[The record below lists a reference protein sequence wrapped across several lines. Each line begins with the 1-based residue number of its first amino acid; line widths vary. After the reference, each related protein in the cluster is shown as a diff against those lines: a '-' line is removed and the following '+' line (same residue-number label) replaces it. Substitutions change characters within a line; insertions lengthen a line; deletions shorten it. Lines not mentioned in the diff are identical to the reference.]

1 MEIWLKTE
9 SLSMS
14 QLTVDGFLSTVSRGH
29 LNSFSAMDF
38 YSPQPQELQLLLSLA
53 RLAVQARPDSLFLF
67 IFVLRHVLRRYCTYF
82 YGWQILQVILLPHS
96 SDFKHLICYP
106 CSPCSTFIHI
116 CCTFSRE
123 GHCLTGHASF
133 AQSDLQMCHGQNM
146 LSIRFP

>member
-1 MEIWLKTE
+1 MIYIDSIYMRLIIFDYLYYSHKFKFIQFLVILFDMEIWLKTE

-53 RLAVQARPDSLFLF
+53 RLAVQARPDSLFF
-67 IFVLRHVLRRYCTYF
+67 SCSYCVMCCRYCTYF

-106 CSPCSTFIHI
+106 CSPCSTFIH
-116 CCTFSRE
+116 
-123 GHCLTGHASF
+123 
-133 AQSDLQMCHGQNM
+133 M
-146 LSIRFP
+146 LHL